1 MLNNENETTK
11 KRILQSAK
19 FNFYHYGYKKT
30 TISKIF
36 SEIDIPIG
44 VFTYYFKKKD
54 LLVEEIYKEL
64 FYAVDQL
71 ILQNYPNLKTSYF
84 LKQTVLS
91 KIYYDIILSDEK
103 NAHFYYEVLE
113 KDSNY
118 RVNKDIT
125 DPIFK
130 KYIDEFN
137 LVLSDEQFKITCIL
151 NAGARR
157 EFFVHYFQYQ
167 LDLSPYEVS
176 DYLESIIPLMMR
188 MDKSIVDSTLLQSS
202 NIAKSLDYSGIKFL
216 V

>member
-1 MLNNENETTK
+1 MLSNENETTK

-54 LLVEEIYKEL
+54 LLVQEIYKEL
-64 FYAVDQL
+64 FDSIDQL
-71 ILQNYPNLKTSYF
+71 IVQNYPNLKTSYF
-84 LKQTVLS
+84 LKQTILS
-91 KIYYDIILSDEK
+91 KIYYEIILSDEK
-103 NAHFYYEVLE
+103 NAQFYYEVLE
-113 KDSNY
+113 KNSNY

-137 LVLSDEQFKITCIL
+137 LILSDEQFEIMCVL

-157 EFFVHYFQYQ
+157 EFFVHYFQYH
-167 LDLSPYEVS
+167 LNLSPYEVS
-176 DYLESIIPLMMR
+176 DYVESIIPLMMR
-188 MDKSIVDSTLLQSS
+188 IDKSIVDSILLQSA
-202 NIAKSLDYSGIKFL
+202 NIAKSLNYSSIKFL